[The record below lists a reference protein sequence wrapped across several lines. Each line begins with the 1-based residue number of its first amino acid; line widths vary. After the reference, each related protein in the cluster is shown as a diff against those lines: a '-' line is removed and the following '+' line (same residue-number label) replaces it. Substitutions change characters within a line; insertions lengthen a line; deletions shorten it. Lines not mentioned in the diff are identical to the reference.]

1 MSGTEHATTSAA
13 IEGDGTPA
21 PSLPRLLAVWL
32 GLAAQSFGGGTATQY
47 LIYRAFVE
55 RRGWVSPEEF
65 GRAWAICQLAPGV
78 NLLALTVLIGW
89 KLGRA
94 GGVAVSL
101 VGLLLPSV
109 AITVGMTAL
118 YAEVRALP
126 SVQAALR
133 GVIPATVGLGLLMSW
148 RIARPLLAES
158 RREGYAL
165 LLVACGALLGSAALV
180 AVLDAPVM
188 LALAAGGAVAAG
200 AGWVRAAA
208 GERAA

>member
-1 MSGTEHATTSAA
+1 MSGTERAITSVTTEGAT
-13 IEGDGTPA
+13 TPA

-65 GRAWAICQLAPGV
+65 GRAWAICQLAPGI

-118 YAEVRALP
+118 YAQVRAVP

-148 RIARPLLAES
+148 RIARPLLVES
-158 RREGYAL
+158 RREGRAML
-165 LLVACGALLGSAALV
+165 LIAGGALLGSAALV

-188 LALAAGGAVAAG
+188 LALAAGGGIAAG
-200 AGWVRAAA
+200 ASWGRAAS
-208 GERAA
+208 GGGAA

>member
-55 RRGWVSPEEF
+55 QRGWVSPEEF
-65 GRAWAICQLAPGV
+65 GRAWGICQLAPGI

-89 KLGRA
+89 RLGRA

-101 VGLLLPSV
+101 LGLLLPSV

-118 YAEVRALP
+118 YAQVRELP

-158 RREGYAL
+158 RREGRAL
-165 LLVACGALLGSAALV
+165 LLVAGGALLGSAALV
-180 AVLDAPVM
+180 AFLDAPVL

-200 AGWVRAAA
+200 ASWRRAAS
-208 GERAA
+208 GERAP